1 MGDPAVKLAPSTVEE
16 FLVWEGEQPDRHEFV
31 KGEVRAMVGATVL
44 HERVVRRLLSLLSAH
59 LDGTPCEV
67 FTSNVKLQVGK
78 DLYYPDVK
86 VSCDKRD
93 KEPAAL
99 LIEHPVLL
107 IEVLSPSTEDYD
119 RGEKFE
125 AYRAIGELT
134 EVVFVDMKAR
144 TLVLRQRASGDW
156 RETVAPSVE
165 LKSIDYRLDI
175 ETLLQ
180 S

>member
-1 MGDPAVKLAPSTVEE
+1 MTVEE
-16 FLVWEGEQPDRHEFV
+16 FLVWESGQPDRHEFV

-107 IEVLSPSTEDYD
+107 IEGAGCDLSRVRVDSDGCQPFGRGDVAQMRAEGRLVDRQVLVERQQNGGNDAARDVLAHAGQRLLRRPILT
-119 RGEKFE
+119 
-125 AYRAIGELT
+125 AIIG
-134 EVVFVDMKAR
+134 A
-144 TLVLRQRASGDW
+144 
-156 RETVAPSVE
+156 
-165 LKSIDYRLDI
+165 
-175 ETLLQ
+175 
-180 S
+180 